1 MAGIFKKVVEGSVI
15 GSALG
20 GSGGKGVLNRAKR
33 QLNQNQKGA
42 DMAMRRKKQASAG
55 TKTTKPQTALT
66 GDKFG

>member
-1 MAGIFKKVVEGSVI
+1 MAGIVKKVVEGSVI

-20 GSGGKGVLNRAKR
+20 GSGGKGVLNRTKDR
-33 QLNQNQKGA
+33 IKKDQKGT